1 MLQHVS
7 VLNFLL
13 WLNILFSCIYHILF
27 IHLSVDGYLSCFL
40 LWAVMNKAAIN
51 VQVSVWTC
59 SHFSWYVC
67 GSRTLGISETKGIPR

>member
-27 IHLSVDGYLSCFL
+27 IHLSIDGYLSCLL
-40 LWAVMNKAAIN
+40 LWAVMNNTAVN
-51 VQVSVWTC
+51 MRVMSFYVDM
-59 SHFSWYVC
+59 FSFLLVYMW
-67 GSRTLGISETKGIPR
+67 E

>member
-51 VQVSVWTC
+51 VHVTSFCVDM
-59 SHFSWYVC
+59 FSFLLVC
-67 GSRTLGISETKGIPR
+67 MWE